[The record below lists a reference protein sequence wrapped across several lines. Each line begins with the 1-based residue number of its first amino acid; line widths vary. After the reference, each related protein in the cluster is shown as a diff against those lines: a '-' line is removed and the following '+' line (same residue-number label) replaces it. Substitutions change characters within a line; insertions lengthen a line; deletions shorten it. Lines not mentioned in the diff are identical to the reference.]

1 MKPPLMMTGY
11 NMATR
16 KQLKDYA
23 ISRKILILM
32 REGFPQKQATAIAFR
47 MYRDGEL
54 NIPTPA
60 PKVKKPNPIRE
71 RNERRRR
78 YAAELRKRRGY

>member
-1 MKPPLMMTGY
+1 MMTGY
-11 NMATR
+11 NMPTR

-32 REGFPQKQATAIAFR
+32 REGFPQDQATAIAFR

-60 PKVKKPNPIRE
+60 RKVKKRNPIRE